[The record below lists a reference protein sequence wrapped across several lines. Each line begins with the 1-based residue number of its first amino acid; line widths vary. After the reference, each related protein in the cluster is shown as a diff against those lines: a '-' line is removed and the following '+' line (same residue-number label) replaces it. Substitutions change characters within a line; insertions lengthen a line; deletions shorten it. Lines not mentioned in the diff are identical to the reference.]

1 MASGLSPKQDRDRAR
16 RLRAE
21 ALGLTVAD
29 DRLKAVRTPVPAIN
43 RPPFDLPKKQGP
55 NDPRDD
61 DLDRHC
67 RKLLAELE
75 KHCPG
80 LLPTGPLPPGEVV
93 DPIEVRNDD
102 FQELISTA
110 FGVTDKRRRNQV
122 IWEQAGS
129 ELLVHLG
136 KTRVQVVEGLII
148 VGLTVESNE
157 SGQVEVTIAFAVGR
171 RDRLAGMVMTTEPNP
186 RGPTIIIDRW
196 GESLVAAA
204 WQAVLDVISTLSA
217 RAGVDEEGSPLLP
230 GAIVADDNLLSVVA
244 QAPQIF
250 ERAER

>member
-1 MASGLSPKQDRDRAR
+1 MQ
-16 RLRAE
+16 RAE
-21 ALGLTVAD
+21 TLGLIGTD
-29 DRLKAVRTPVPAIN
+29 DPPEAVRPLGLPPVKTPPID
-43 RPPFDLPKKQGP
+43 RPRKPGPKEPG
-55 NDPRDD
+55 ND

-80 LLPTGPLPPGEVV
+80 LLPSGPLPPGEVV

-102 FQELISTA
+102 FQELIYTA

-136 KTRVQVVEGLII
+136 RTRVQVVEGLII

-157 SGQVEVTIAFAVGR
+157 SGQVEVTIPFAVGR
-171 RDRLAGMVMTTEPNP
+171 PDRLAGMVVTTEPKP

-196 GESLVAAA
+196 GESLIAAA
-204 WQAVLDVISTLSA
+204 WQAVLDVIGTLSA

-230 GAIVADDNLLSVVA
+230 GAIVADDNLLRVVA
-244 QAPQIF
+244 QAPQVF
-250 ERAER
+250 ERARR